1 MVSPPGR
8 RVYAAARFRK
18 TTILDAKLVARIT
31 SGDDVVSASLMSR
44 PSGKLIRREP
54 AAHDET
60 RPRRP
65 DSGIARA
72 PGLLVAA
79 VTAAIVFV
87 IGQQLF
93 PIKPKQFQP
102 PPPPAPTAAPETPP
116 PTAPVP
122 AADAASQ
129 ANAAAGDASAGA
141 AATAPVTPDAG
152 KAAVAEQEPP
162 AEPTK
167 PADEPPAEDAATA
180 SPERKLADKQK
191 QADRELA
198 REAWRR
204 NRPDI
209 SVVGTKT
216 SILVP
221 IRGSIKGADFKILR
235 KSRTVVVSL
244 PKAVSMITL
253 RVYNLKH
260 PSFKKLWIDQDEA
273 NAQPK
278 DGTKLRLILSQT
290 FDPQVEITDDFV
302 RVTIRRPESAG
313 DSAEEKHRES
323 RGEKHGKK
331 DSAEQPSEPS
341 EDAAPAPEK
350 EKD

>member
-1 MVSPPGR
+1 
-8 RVYAAARFRK
+8 
-18 TTILDAKLVARIT
+18 
-31 SGDDVVSASLMSR
+31 MSR
-44 PSGKLIRREP
+44 PSDKLHRR
-54 AAHDET
+54 ATSGRAS
-60 RPRRP
+60 RPRRHP
-65 DSGIARA
+65 DSGIARG

-93 PIKPKQFQP
+93 PVKPKQAQP
-102 PPPPAPTAAPETPP
+102 PATPPPTTTPETPP
-116 PTAPVP
+116 PPPPVP
-122 AADAASQ
+122 AADAATQ
-129 ANAAAGDASAGA
+129 ASAATGDAGAGA
-141 AATAPVTPDAG
+141 AAASTADAG
-152 KAAVAEQEPP
+152 KGAVAAKEPP
-162 AEPTK
+162 SEPAK
-167 PADEPPAEDAATA
+167 PSDEPPAEEAASA

-191 QADRELA
+191 QADRDLA

-209 SVVGTKT
+209 SVLGTKT

-235 KSRTVVVSL
+235 KSRTVIVNL

-290 FDPQVEITDDFV
+290 LDPQVEITDDFV
-302 RVTIRRPESAG
+302 RVTIRRPESADDAAG
-313 DSAEEKHRES
+313 EKHRES
-323 RGEKHGKK
+323 RSEKHGKK
-331 DSAEQPSEPS
+331 EASETPSEPS
-341 EDAAPAPEK
+341 DDAAPAPEK